1 MFPFLIGAAALSGL
15 SSIIS
20 SGINA
25 AAVSNNNERTFKQN
39 VDLMKLQD
47 SLQGARW
54 ESQFNKTNAYNSP
67 AHQIQ
72 LLQEAG
78 INPLFDSSLSGTS
91 GFSPASNIGLNSSE
105 SRPVGFNADF
115 AEIANSLM
123 NAQMLQLEERK
134 VKAQEKKTD
143 ADIVNQTDFTQSEIQ
158 VNASRILNDLKNRD
172 LSDSEIKKNEAQAN
186 ALLEATKQN
195 WIRISQGEEK
205 LWQDWQEFYLKEYN
219 SKWQENVAKQG
230 AATDRMNAV
239 TNRLNNDVANRSLQF
254 QIGKYKVEYE
264 KEFELINME
273 LSQNKTKMIE
283 ELYKSSQIR
292 VMGVN
297 TGWTSKE
304 VARVSGAI
312 TAFWNNQ
319 AKMSMATK
327 MKLLPMIN
335 EMQDLISRSSVN
347 YNYNSSDK
355 SWQSPYMPKDASDG
369 F

>member
-1 MFPFLIGAAALSGL
+1 MLPAIIGALGAMASA
-15 SSIIS
+15 
-20 SGINA
+20 GINA
-25 AAVSNNNERTFKQN
+25 ASTSYNNSLTFAQN
-39 VDLMKLQD
+39 KDLMKLQD
-47 SLQGARW
+47 ELQGARW
-54 ESQFNKTNAYNSP
+54 ESQFNRTNSYNSP
-67 AHQIQ
+67 ANQVQ
-72 LLQEAG
+72 LLKEAG
-78 INPLFDSSLSGTS
+78 INPLYDSSMSGTS
-91 GFSPASNIGLNSSE
+91 GFSPASNIGLNSSDA
-105 SRPVGFNADF
+105 RPVGFNADF
-115 AEIANSLM
+115 GEIASNLL
-123 NAQMLQLEERK
+123 NAQMLKLEERK

-143 ADIVNQTDFTQSEIQ
+143 ADIVNQTEFTQSEIA
-158 VNASRILNDLKNRD
+158 VNSSRILNDLKNRD
-172 LSDSEIKKNEAQAN
+172 LSDSEIKKNEAEAN

-195 WIRISQGEEK
+195 WLRISQGEEK
-205 LWQDWQEFYLKEYN
+205 LWQDWQDFYLRQYN
-219 SKWQENVAKQG
+219 SKWQESVAKQG

-239 TNRLNNDVANRSLQF
+239 TNRMNNDVANRTLQF
-254 QIGKYKVEYE
+254 QVGKYKVDFE

-335 EMQDLISRSSVN
+335 EMQDLISRTSVN
-347 YNYNSSDK
+347 QNYNSSDK